1 MMYSRAN
8 SRKASH
14 VYLVTSGFLC
24 TSSDASG
31 SKGAISLS
39 FEKQQSPRKNPA
51 LPRGMAGDPRAAC
64 SNLDTHS

>member
-14 VYLVTSGFLC
+14 VYLVTSGFFC
-24 TSSDASG
+24 
-31 SKGAISLS
+31 GAISLS